1 MKHVEQRGTADVSGM
16 GSSASMMQLGTYM
29 IPAVVIMHG
38 PSQRQMQSQSQTQCL
53 ECRHWYQL
61 RFSTPFVPLQE
72 KKRVDGSAKERERE
86 REREK
91 ETETETETERTQE
104 PPSPSVIATLQ
115 TTDNED
121 YGRRRRGGVS

>member
-53 ECRHWYQL
+53 ECRHWHQL

-86 REREK
+86 RE
-91 ETETETETERTQE
+91 ETETETERTQE

-115 TTDNED
+115 MTDDED
-121 YGRRRRGGVS
+121 YGRRRCGGVS